1 MTRSR
6 FTTFLAGAAV
16 IPLTALAV
24 AAAASGATASSA
36 THAKPATARA
46 AKSSTVEVRG
56 TRLGK
61 ILVNSQGRTLYLF
74 KKDSGRKSACTGACA
89 TFWPPLRASGKPTA
103 GRGVSASKLGTIR
116 RSDGK
121 PQVTYNGHPLYTFQQ
136 DTKAGQTNGQGVTAF
151 GASWFTL
158 SPAGNQ
164 VSGHAAASRAVTP
177 TGSGHDTGNVVFRSS
192 IAPSEPTDPTLNGVA
207 AGGAPWVIDRG
218 EVTIKRDGRLRLEVR
233 GLVIP
238 ELGNAGP
245 VNAISAS
252 IACANEPPAD
262 KTQTVPLSQS
272 GDATI
277 KDDLNLPS
285 TCLGPRVF
293 VNPNGI
299 ATAYIALSGWR

>member
-6 FTTFLAGAAV
+6 FTSFLASVAV
-16 IPLTALAV
+16 ISVAALAV
-24 AAAASGATASSA
+24 ATTVAAASSG
-36 THAKPATARA
+36 THANPAKAA
-46 AKSSTVEVRG
+46 AKSTVEVRS

-61 ILVNSQGRTLYLF
+61 ILVSSQGHSLYLF
-74 KKDSGRKSACTGACA
+74 RKDSRDKSTCSGACA
-89 TFWPPLRASGKPTA
+89 KFWPPLRASGKPTA
-103 GRGVSASKLGTIR
+103 GRGVSASKLGTIK

-136 DTKAGQTNGQGVTAF
+136 DTRAGQTNGQGVTAF
-151 GASWFTL
+151 GGSWFTL

-164 VSGHAAASRAVTP
+164 ISAHAAGLVAA
-177 TGSGHDTGNVVFRSS
+177 GHHTGNFVFRSS

-218 EVTIKRDGRLRLEVR
+218 EVTIQRDGRLRLEVR
-233 GLVIP
+233 GLIIP
-238 ELGNAGP
+238 ELGTAGP
-245 VNAISAS
+245 VNTVSAS
-252 IACANEPPAD
+252 IACANESPAE
-262 KTQTVPLSQS
+262 KTQTVPLSPS

-277 KDDLNLPS
+277 EAHLNLPS

-299 ATAYIALSGWR
+299 AAAYIALSGWRH